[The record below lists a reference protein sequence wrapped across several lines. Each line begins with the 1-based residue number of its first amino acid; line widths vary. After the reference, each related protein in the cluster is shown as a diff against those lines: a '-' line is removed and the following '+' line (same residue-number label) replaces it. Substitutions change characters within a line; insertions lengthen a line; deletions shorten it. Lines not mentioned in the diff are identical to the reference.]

1 LTAGGSEAVITLD
14 PTVEWVVSLN
24 AVATPEASTLVM
36 IGMGLASMGWL
47 AKQALAAVL
56 IQPAFGGDDN
66 RTGETEA
73 RDSV

>member
-1 LTAGGSEAVITLD
+1 
-14 PTVEWVVSLN
+14 
-24 AVATPEASTLVM
+24 M